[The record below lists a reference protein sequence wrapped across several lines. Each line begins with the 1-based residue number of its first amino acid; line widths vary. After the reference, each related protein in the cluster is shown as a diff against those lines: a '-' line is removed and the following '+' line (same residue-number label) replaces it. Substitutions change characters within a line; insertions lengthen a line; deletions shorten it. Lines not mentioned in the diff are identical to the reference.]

1 MASRYAVMQAARAA
15 MALPHQNADG
25 EIGRLFA
32 ELREIYAR
40 AREGVGEPATTQVA
54 LHVREE
60 SAKAAE
66 IIRRI
71 REVQKL

>member
-1 MASRYAVMQAARAA
+1 MVGQ
-15 MALPHQNADG
+15 HQKADG

-40 AREGVGEPATTQVA
+40 AREGVGEPATTHVA

-60 SAKAAE
+60 GAKAAE
-66 IIRRI
+66 IIKRI
-71 REVQKL
+71 REIQGL